1 MLRDQ
6 ESATEATRA
15 LEDRIILVAAPSKP
29 APILYW
35 SPCLG
40 IPPIAIESPR
50 HFFAAQAIVLV
61 FGIAVIL
68 VLLLIF

>member
-1 MLRDQ
+1 MLGDQ
-6 ESATEATRA
+6 QSTTKATRA
-15 LEDRIILVAAPSKP
+15 LEERADLAATPSKP

-35 SPCLG
+35 SPCLE

-50 HFFAAQAIVLV
+50 HFFAAQAVVLV
-61 FGIAVIL
+61 FGVAVFL